1 MGLPNSVS
9 TLKLMQLLLKGNE
22 FGDINNSILIILSSG
37 SVTERGRKD

>member
-9 TLKLMQLLLKGNE
+9 TLKGNE

-37 SVTERGRKD
+37 SVTERGRKDYSF